1 MKKIIFIIL
10 FALMSMSLNAQT
22 NISNTDTVI
31 NLKEVTV
38 YAKQGLFILKS
49 NNRKG
54 SVHVSVKGKTYL
66 VTRVDIDKNSKY
78 NIDAL
83 GFFFN
88 YQWQGIDGEGFY
100 IKPLILTSENGR
112 PGSEYLESQKL
123 YFVSKKINKEM
134 YIDLSRSKV
143 LIENANSFFVGI
155 EFVATDE
162 KSKFEDFNIT
172 LVPLKKSLNT
182 SFIKGSCPKCKYS
195 PLNLDKK
202 NGLSL
207 KYNIYYKR

>member
-1 MKKIIFIIL
+1 ML

-22 NISNTDTVI
+22 NISNTDTII

-38 YAKQGLFILKS
+38 YAKQGFSILKS

-66 VTRVDIDKNSKY
+66 VTKVDIDKSSKY

-83 GFFFN
+83 ELFFN
-88 YQWQGIDGEGFY
+88 YQWQDIDGEGFY
-100 IKPLILTSENGR
+100 IKPLILTSVNGR
-112 PGSEYLESQKL
+112 PDSEYLKSQKL
-123 YFVSKKINKEM
+123 YFVSKDINKVI
-134 YIDLSRSKV
+134 YIDLSQSKI
-143 LIENANSFFVGI
+143 LIENANSFFIGI
-155 EFVATDE
+155 EFVMTDR

-172 LVPLKKSLNT
+172 LVPLKGSLNT
-182 SFIKGSCPKCKYS
+182 SFIKGTCPKCKYS

-207 KYNIYYKR
+207 KYNIYYNR